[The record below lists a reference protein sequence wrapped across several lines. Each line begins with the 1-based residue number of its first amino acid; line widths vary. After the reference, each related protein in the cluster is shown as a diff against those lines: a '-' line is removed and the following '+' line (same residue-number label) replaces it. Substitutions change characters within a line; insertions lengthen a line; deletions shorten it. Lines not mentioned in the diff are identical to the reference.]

1 MTKGFIMI
9 QRFIQTIRRRA
20 LASAAV
26 VLGIAAGA
34 AAAQAQNYEV
44 WALDQG
50 THQLHIFN
58 PQLQETAKV
67 DLAAHG
73 VRVPHMIDFTP
84 DGAYAFIASTAS
96 GDVTVMR
103 TGDRSV
109 AGIIKTGP
117 GTHMAKVKPDGSAI
131 IVDVIGDPKVH
142 RDGKL
147 VEITWD
153 KAAGRYAP
161 ARSLVVAEDPLFKQN
176 ESKFK
181 DTNPVCHDYSRDGRY
196 AYVTLGPMIADGGL
210 VVLDT
215 NSFKLTRVFG
225 PEELKV
231 NCGTMRT
238 PDGKHML
245 VNGGDHDVGVW
256 YVLEIGS
263 NKIVKQ
269 DSSRGHDAHG
279 VWPTPD
285 GREVWMV
292 NRVSSNGIIIDPRTL
307 QVVAEL
313 KEVGPTPDI
322 MAMSP
327 DGRYA
332 FITTRGPNPVSAP
345 HVAKGTVP
353 GIAVV
358 SIKDRK
364 LVQHLEPGKGNDR
377 SDFHGI
383 AVRVIRAAG
392 ESRGR

>member
-1 MTKGFIMI
+1 MLN
-9 QRFIQTIRRRA
+9 RFTTILRN
-20 LASAAV
+20 LS
-26 VLGIAAGA
+26 LGA
-34 AAAQAQNYEV
+34 AAAALGLAVGSATARAQNYEI

-50 THQLHIFN
+50 THQVHIFN
-58 PQLQETAKV
+58 PQLQEIAKINMI
-67 DLAAHG
+67 AHG

-96 GDVTVMR
+96 GDVTVIR
-103 TGDRSV
+103 TGDRSI

-117 GTHMAKVKPDGSAI
+117 GTHMARVKPDGSAI
-131 IVDVIGDPKVH
+131 IADVIGDAKVP

-153 KAAGRYAP
+153 KASGRYAP
-161 ARSLVVAEDPLFKQN
+161 ARSLVISEDPLFKAN
-176 ESKFK
+176 EAKFK
-181 DTNPVCHDYSRDGRY
+181 DASPICHDYTRDGRY
-196 AYVTLGPMIADGGL
+196 AYITLGPMIADGGL
-210 VVLDT
+210 VILDT
-215 NSFKLTRVFG
+215 SSFKLTQVFG
-225 PEELKV
+225 PQELRV

-238 PDGKHML
+238 PDGKHMI

-256 YVLEIGS
+256 YALEIGS

-269 DSSRGHDAHG
+269 DSSRGNDAHG
-279 VWPTPD
+279 VWATPD
-285 GREVWMV
+285 GREMWMV

-307 QVVAEL
+307 QIIEEL
-313 KEVGPTPDI
+313 KDVGPTPDI

-332 FITTRGPNPVSAP
+332 FITTRGPNPISAP

-353 GIAVV
+353 GFAVV

-364 LVQHLEPGKGNDR
+364 LVRIVKPAQGNDR

-383 AVRVIRAAG
+383 GVRVIRDA
-392 ESRGR
+392 SRTRAR